1 MSAWAGRLR
10 LTMRIHLEVQARWDR
25 LESSLWFRPT
35 LLSVAAAGLAVAM
48 VAVDRA
54 LGVSSFA
61 LLNAGADDAR
71 ALLSSITSSMLT
83 VTTVTFSIIMVALV
97 LASQQF
103 SPRIIR
109 NFMRDSTSQYVLG
122 IFIGTFIYSLLVLGR
137 ISDTNNSLFVPVVS
151 IAVAVLLTLLSI
163 GTFIYFIHH
172 IAEAIQANTIVAGAG
187 EKTVALLDKLFP
199 EQLGQPAPPPAA
211 AAPPLPTTPG
221 APIAAPKPGY
231 IQEIDP
237 VALLGLACQ
246 HDRLIRLERAIG
258 DFVPQGNSLLRIWPE
273 HELGDD
279 EIRALQD
286 VFEIGSERTLFDDI
300 LFGIRQLVDIALKA
314 ISPAINDP
322 STAVNCIDY
331 LGNILVQAARRSDPE
346 LYRYDQSGRL
356 RVIAQG
362 VTFEQLVDGAFSQIR
377 QYASSEVAVTLRLL
391 KTLHEIAQATAD
403 PARTQVLWRHAQ
415 MIARGAALGIPEPH
429 DRQQIN
435 QAVRLLAQQIGTPPG
450 AALLAV
456 DEATLAL

>member
-1 MSAWAGRLR
+1 MQ
-10 LTMRIHLEVQARWDR
+10 IHLELQARWDR
-25 LESSLWFRPT
+25 LQSSLWFRPT

-48 VAVDRA
+48 VATDQA
-54 LGVSSFA
+54 LELTSFP

-109 NFMRDSTSQYVLG
+109 NFMRDSASQYVLG

-137 ISDTNNSLFVPVVS
+137 ISDTENRVFVPVVS
-151 IAVAVLLTLLSI
+151 TLVAILLTLASI
-163 GTFIYFIHH
+163 STFIYFIHH
-172 IAEAIQANTIVAGAG
+172 IAEAIQANTIVARAG

-199 EQLGQPAPPPAA
+199 EKIGRPASAIAA
-211 AAPPLPTTPG
+211 AEPELPATPG
-221 APIAAPKPGY
+221 VPIAAAQAGY
-231 IQEIDP
+231 IQAIDP
-237 VALLGLACQ
+237 EALLRLAGEY
-246 HDRLIRLERAIG
+246 DLLIRLEREIG

-273 HELGDD
+273 REFSAT
-279 EIRALQD
+279 ETQALQD
-286 VFEIGSERTLFDDI
+286 VFEIGTERTLFDDI

-314 ISPAINDP
+314 ISPAVNDP
-322 STAVNCIDY
+322 STALNAIDY
-331 LGNILVQAARRSDPE
+331 LGNVLVQAAQRSDPE
-346 LYRYDQSGRL
+346 LYRYDDQGRL

-362 VTFEQLVDGAFSQIR
+362 VTFEQMVDGAFGPIR
-377 QYASSEVAVTLRLL
+377 QYASGEVAVTLRLL

-403 PARTQVLWRHAQ
+403 PARAGVLWRHTQ
-415 MIARGAALGIPEPH
+415 MIARGAVRGIPEPH

-435 QAVRLLAQQIGTPPG
+435 QAIRLLADQLGQLPG
-450 AALLAV
+450 AALLPV
-456 DEATLAL
+456 DAAALAL